1 MKYIFGV
8 WVDYDGNVYRRDLR
22 YSHKPFVK
30 VQFDKSKNEYLR
42 VTINNKT
49 YKVHRLIAMAFIPN
63 PENKRTVN
71 HKDGNKTNNHVDNL
85 EWSTYLENN
94 QHAINIGLRKNTLS
108 QRSAASEI
116 KSKLVLDTKTG
127 IFYDNAKQASG
138 AIGFNYRRLSAML
151 SGQNPNK
158 TNFIYV

>member
-30 VQFDKSKNEYLR
+30 VHFDKSKNEYLR

-71 HKDGNKTNNHVDNL
+71 HKDGNKQNNAANNL
-85 EWSTYLENN
+85 EWVTRRENED
-94 QHAINIGLRKNTLS
+94 HAMANGMKPKGERNGGAKISDADAEYIRKNYIRRNGVGLLAKKFVKKAHR
-108 QRSAASEI
+108 RSC
-116 KSKLVLDTKTG
+116 
-127 IFYDNAKQASG
+127 
-138 AIGFNYRRLSAML
+138 
-151 SGQNPNK
+151 
-158 TNFIYV
+158 